1 MYDKVLVS
9 EALQHIKEALCVL
22 IDGTTD
28 VEDIDELLKSAGGM
42 LRLNGICMGLLAVGE
57 EIKNLDKHSN
67 RELLPKYPAVL
78 WKDIMRMRDIVAHH
92 YFDIDTDKVFS
103 ALRNDVPP
111 LLNVIR
117 QMQKDL
123 TQ

>member
-1 MYDKVLVS
+1 MYDKTLAM
-9 EALQHIKEALCVL
+9 EALQHINEALCVL
-22 IDGTTD
+22 IDGTAD
-28 VEDIDELLKSAGGM
+28 IGDIDELLKSAGGM

-57 EIKNLDKHSN
+57 ELKNLDKHSN
-67 RELLPKYPAVL
+67 RELLPQYPTIA

-123 TQ
+123 NQ